1 MVEEKPAGNGEF
13 ETPSPGSA
21 PTSRGRVHA
30 RPSASSQEHIPPQEV
45 TRSRVQPDFMRQRAP
60 HITQSAIDDLAQDGV
75 SVGEYTHDS
84 NVAIRG
90 GAFSGRPYRKA
101 RGGMGQVK
109 GNRYGRYLEVPKGKR
124 SIFES
129 PERTKRRRSI
139 ISTVAV
145 VVFLVAVAI
154 IVWMLIHSTL

>member
-1 MVEEKPAGNGEF
+1 M
-13 ETPSPGSA
+13 
-21 PTSRGRVHA
+21 
-30 RPSASSQEHIPPQEV
+30 
-45 TRSRVQPDFMRQRAP
+45 QPDFMRQRAP
-60 HITQSAIDDLAQDGV
+60 HVTQSAIDDLAQDGA

-84 NVAIRG
+84 NVAVRG

-129 PERTKRRRSI
+129 PERARRRRSL

-145 VVFLVAVAI
+145 IVFLVAVVL
-154 IVWMLIHSTL
+154 IVWVLMHSTM

>member
-1 MVEEKPAGNGEF
+1 MVEEKPAGNGTF
-13 ETPSPGSA
+13 ETPNPDPA
-21 PTSRGRVHA
+21 PTNESRAHA
-30 RPSASSQEHIPPQEV
+30 RPSAPPNTPPQEV

-60 HITQSAIDDLAQDGV
+60 HVTQSAIDDLAQDGA

-84 NVAIRG
+84 NVAVRG

-129 PERTKRRRSI
+129 PERARRRRSL

-145 VVFLVAVAI
+145 IVFLVAVVL
-154 IVWMLIHSTL
+154 IVWVLMHSAM

>member
-1 MVEEKPAGNGEF
+1 MVEEKPAGNGAF
-13 ETPSPGSA
+13 ETHAPSSA
-21 PTSRGRVHA
+21 PTSGGRTRT
-30 RPSASSQEHIPPQEV
+30 RPSTPAQPNTPPQEA
-45 TRSRVQPDFMRQRAP
+45 TRSRVQPDFMRQRPP
-60 HITQSAIDDLAQDGV
+60 HITQSAIDDLAQDGA

-90 GAFSGRPYRKA
+90 AAFSGRPYRRA

-129 PERTKRRRSI
+129 PERARRRRSI

-145 VVFLVAVAI
+145 IVFLVAVAL
-154 IVWMLIHSTL
+154 IVWALIRPIM

>member
-1 MVEEKPAGNGEF
+1 MAEEKPAGGGAF
-13 ETPSPGSA
+13 ETPDPGPA
-21 PTSRGRVHA
+21 PTSESHA
-30 RPSASSQEHIPPQEV
+30 HAQPSTSAQPSVPQQEV

-60 HITQSAIDDLAQDGV
+60 HITQSAIDDLAQDGA

-90 GAFSGRPYRKA
+90 GAFSGRPYRRA

-129 PERTKRRRSI
+129 PERAKRRRSLV
-139 ISTVAV
+139 STVAV
-145 VVFLVAVAI
+145 IVFLVVVALV
-154 IVWMLIHSTL
+154 VWVLIHATM